1 MSYSTDPILTP
12 VGRVSWPAL
21 AKPDDN
27 GKYGLTM
34 IFDSEADLK
43 KLKALVD
50 ECIKGEWGDKY
61 KPAQLSLPFKNGNDK
76 TDDEGNVRP
85 EYKDCTLATMGTKY
99 AVTVLNPA
107 KKPIPTAQLEA
118 EVYGGCY
125 CIAQVNAYA
134 WEYTEKGKVM
144 KRGVSLGLMN
154 LMKVRDGERLGGGKR
169 ISAEDAFADVE
180 VEASSDDPSNYT
192 NYDYDL

>member
-12 VGRVSWPAL
+12 VGRVTLPAL

-43 KLKALVD
+43 KLKAMVD
-50 ECIKGEWGDKY
+50 ECIKVEWGSKY
-61 KPAQLSLPFKNGNDK
+61 KPAQLSLPFTNGNHQ
-76 TDDEGNVRP
+76 TADDVNVRP
-85 EYKDCTLATMGTKY
+85 EYAACTLATMRTKY

-192 NYDYDL
+192 DDDYDL

>member
-43 KLKALVD
+43 KLKAMVV

-76 TDDEGNVRP
+76 TDDDGNVWP
-85 EYKDCTLATMGTKY
+85 EYADCTLATMGTKY

-154 LMKVRDGERLGGGKR
+154 LMKVRDGERLGSGKR

-192 NYDYDL
+192 NDDYDL

>member
-43 KLKALVD
+43 KLKAMVD
-50 ECIKGEWGDKY
+50 ECIKGEWGSKY
-61 KPAQLSLPFKNGNDK
+61 KSAQRSLPFKNGNDK
-76 TDDEGNVRP
+76 TDDEGNVSP
-85 EYKDCTLATMGTKY
+85 EYADCTLATMGTKY

-192 NYDYDL
+192 NDDYDL

>member
-43 KLKALVD
+43 KLKALVV

-76 TDDEGNVRP
+76 TDDDGNVRP
-85 EYKDCTLATMGTKY
+85 EYADCTLATMGTKY

-192 NYDYDL
+192 NDDYDL

>member
-12 VGRVSWPAL
+12 VGRVTLPAL

-43 KLKALVD
+43 KLKAMVD
-50 ECIKGEWGDKY
+50 ECIKVEWGSKY

-85 EYKDCTLATMGTKY
+85 EYAGCTLATMGTKY

-192 NYDYDL
+192 NDDYDL

>member
-1 MSYSTDPILTP
+1 M
-12 VGRVSWPAL
+12 
-21 AKPDDN
+21 
-27 GKYGLTM
+27 
-34 IFDSEADLK
+34 
-43 KLKALVD
+43 
-50 ECIKGEWGDKY
+50 
-61 KPAQLSLPFKNGNDK
+61 
-76 TDDEGNVRP
+76 
-85 EYKDCTLATMGTKY
+85 
-99 AVTVLNPA
+99 
-107 KKPIPTAQLEA
+107 
-118 EVYGGCY
+118 YGGCY

-192 NYDYDL
+192 NDDYDL

>member
-43 KLKALVD
+43 KLKAMVV

-76 TDDEGNVRP
+76 INDEGNVWP
-85 EYKDCTLATMGTKY
+85 EYEDCTLATMGTKY

-192 NYDYDL
+192 NDDYDL